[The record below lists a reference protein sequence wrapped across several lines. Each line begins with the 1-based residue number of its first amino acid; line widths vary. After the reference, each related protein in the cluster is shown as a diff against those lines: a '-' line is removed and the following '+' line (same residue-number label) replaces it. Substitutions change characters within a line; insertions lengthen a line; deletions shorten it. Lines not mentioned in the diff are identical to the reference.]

1 MNDTSSEQQLRA
13 MLAHMQEEHAQAQA
27 ALREESRLLE
37 ILNQTGQ
44 SIASQLDTEKLL
56 QTVTDAATSLTGAR
70 FGAFFYNRV
79 NEAGDEYQLYTLSG
93 APREAFEKF
102 GHPRATAV
110 FGPTFRGD
118 GTVLSDDITQ
128 DPRYGTMPPHH
139 GMPPGH
145 LPVRSYLAVAVKS
158 RSGEVFGGL
167 FLGHPGTARF
177 RERDARLVEG
187 VAAQAAIAID
197 NARLYEAA
205 RAQLAMRERGESRLR
220 DSDRRKDEFLATLAH
235 ELRNP
240 LAPIRNALHV
250 LRRRTPDPALAPLH
264 DIVDRQLR
272 QMVRLV
278 DDLLEVSRITR
289 GKVALH
295 LEDLDVASILRG
307 AIETSRP
314 LIDAAHHDLVVELP
328 SEPIHVHGD
337 VVRLGQVFSNLL
349 NNAAKYTEDGGRI
362 RLAARKLVEEV
373 EVTVEDDGIGIEP
386 AMLSSVFDIFTQ
398 VRDANARAQ
407 GGLGIGLTLV
417 RSLVGLHSGR
427 VTAYSEGRGKGSRFT
442 VYLPVATRPLA
453 RAPDGNTGQEIP
465 TLARRVIVV
474 DDNRDA
480 ADTLSMALRQHG
492 AEVQTTYSALN
503 ALQAL
508 PPNSN
513 TAVIADL
520 GMPELDGFE
529 LARRIRADATHANV
543 KLIALSGWGQLEDR
557 LRAQSAGFDAHF
569 TKPADIDALVAVLV

>member
-1 MNDTSSEQQLRA
+1 MSL
-13 MLAHMQEEHAQAQA
+13 EE
-27 ALREESRLLE
+27 R
-37 ILNQTGQ
+37 ILILTPTGR
-44 SIASQLDTEKLL
+44 
-56 QTVTDAATSLTGAR
+56 DAELVATSLRQADLSAHVCSDWNSLEREITRGAAAILISEEALDPLGAR
-70 FGAFFYNRV
+70 RL
-79 NEAGDEYQLYTLSG
+79 QLLLQ
-93 APREAFEKF
+93 AQPAW
-102 GHPRATAV
+102 
-110 FGPTFRGD
+110 
-118 GTVLSDDITQ
+118 SD
-128 DPRYGTMPPHH
+128 
-139 GMPPGH
+139 
-145 LPVRSYLAVAVKS
+145 LPIMLLIGRSADS
-158 RSGEVFGGL
+158 
-167 FLGHPGTARF
+167 
-177 RERDARLVEG
+177 
-187 VAAQAAIAID
+187 QAIHA
-197 NARLYEAA
+197 AA
-205 RAQLAMRERGESRLR
+205 RAIGNVTLLERPMRVAALLSATEYALRARRRQYESRSQLQALERAAEDLSASERQLR
-220 DSDRRKDEFLATLAH
+220 EAHARKDEFLATLAH

-272 QMVRLV
+272 HMVRLV